1 MKRKFYMGGLGM
13 WCLLAVAACKTP
25 TVGSYE
31 VIPLP
36 QEISLAKDG
45 KPFVLNAPV
54 QIVYPED
61 NQKLKENAGFLAA
74 FIEESTG
81 QKAEI
86 SAKQNVKQGIFL
98 EIDPSIPQPEG
109 YRLIVNEQGVKIKA
123 STEAGIFYGIQT
135 LRKALPET
143 SSGEVAAWPA
153 GTVTDYP
160 RFKYRGSLLDVGR
173 HYFPVDYVKQYIDLL
188 ALHNINYFHWHL
200 TEDQGWR
207 IEIKKYPKLTEVGS
221 KRKET
226 IIDWETKEYDGKPY
240 GGFYTQDEIK
250 EIVAYATARHIT
262 VIPEIDLPG
271 HTLAIL
277 ASYPELGCTG
287 GPYEVPTTWG
297 VFQDVLCAGNEKSLE
312 LVKDVLEE
320 VIELFPSP
328 YIHIGGDECPKARWK
343 NCPKCQAM
351 IRKAGI
357 KADPQHT
364 AENKLQ
370 TYFMTQ
376 VEEFINSKGRR
387 MIGWDEVLEGGLTP
401 DATIM
406 SWRGM
411 GGGIKAARQHHEVI
425 ITPIGY
431 LYLSNPGVLKMKGLQ
446 TVKRVYEFEPVPREL
461 NAVEQP
467 FVIGAQ
473 ISTWT
478 EWIRD
483 SSRLE
488 YVVLPRMAAASEVFW
503 SKPSRKSY
511 DDFLVRLPHMLNI
524 YADRGF
530 EYRQD
535 VLNPDLQ
542 IKRCTDPDSVE
553 IRCEVVGDAPV
564 FYTTDGSE
572 PGKQSKPYAFPFKV
586 GKNTTVKAVA
596 IRGEQVSGTDSVV
609 FR

>member
-1 MKRKFYMGGLGM
+1 MKRKFYMGSLGVL
-13 WCLLAVAACKTP
+13 CLLALAACKTT
-25 TVGSYE
+25 TVGSYD

-36 QEISLAKDG
+36 QEIIVAKG
-45 KPFVLNAPV
+45 EKPFVLDAPV
-54 QIVYPED
+54 RIVYPGNNE
-61 NQKLKENAGFLAA
+61 KMKENAGFLAA
-74 FIEESTG
+74 FIQEITG

-86 SAKQNVKQGIFL
+86 SAEKGGAKGIFL

-109 YRLIVNEQGVKIKA
+109 YQLLVNEKSVMVKA
-123 STEAGIFYGIQT
+123 ATEAGIFYGIQT

-143 SSGEVAAWPA
+143 AQGEVAAWPA
-153 GTVTDYP
+153 GTVNDYP

-173 HYFPVDYVKQYIDLL
+173 HYFPVEYVKQYIDLL
-188 ALHNINYFHWHL
+188 ALHHINYFHWHL

-207 IEIKKYPKLTEVGS
+207 IEIKKYPKLTEIGS

-226 IIDWETKEYDGKPY
+226 IINWETREFDGKPY

-287 GPYEVPTTWG
+287 GPYEVPTSWG

-312 LVKDVLEE
+312 LVKDVLTE
-320 VIELFPSP
+320 VMELFPSP

-357 KADPQHT
+357 KADPAHT

-411 GGGIKAARQHHEVI
+411 GGGIKAARQHHDVI
-425 ITPIGY
+425 ITPISH
-431 LYLSNPGVLKMKGLQ
+431 LYLSNPGILKMKGLQ

-461 NAVEQP
+461 NAGEQAY
-467 FVIGAQ
+467 VIGAQ
-473 ISTWT
+473 VSTWT

-488 YVVLPRMAAASEVFW
+488 YVILPRMAAAAEVFW
-503 SKPSRKSY
+503 SNPSRKGY
-511 DDFLVRLPHMLNI
+511 DDFLSRLPHMLNL
-524 YADRGF
+524 YADKGF
-530 EYRQD
+530 EFRQD
-535 VLNPDLQ
+535 VFNPDLQ
-542 IKRCTDPDSVE
+542 IKRCVQPDSVE
-553 IRCEVVGDAPV
+553 ITCDVMGDAPV
-564 FYTTDGSE
+564 FYTTDGST
-572 PGKQSKPYAFPFKV
+572 PGKQSERYAFPFKV
-586 GKNTTVKAVA
+586 GKNTVVKAVA
-596 IRGEQVSGTDSVV
+596 VRGEQISGIDSVV

>member
-13 WCLLAVAACKTP
+13 LCLLALAACKTT

-36 QEISLAKDG
+36 QEISVTKG
-45 KPFVLNAPV
+45 EKPFVLNGPV
-54 QIVYPED
+54 QVIYPEG
-61 NQKLKENAGFLAA
+61 NQNMKENAGFLAN
-74 FIEESTG
+74 FIQEITG

-86 SAKQNVKQGIFL
+86 SSKQNAKQGIFL

-109 YRLIVNEQGVKIKA
+109 YQLIVNDKSVRVKGA
-123 STEAGIFYGIQT
+123 TEAGVFYGIQT

-143 SSGEVAAWPA
+143 GQGEVAAWAA

-173 HYFPVDYVKQYIDLL
+173 HYFPVEYVKQYIDLL
-188 ALHNINYFHWHL
+188 ALHNINNFHWHL

-226 IIDWETKEYDGKPY
+226 IINWETREFDGKPY
-240 GGFYTQDEIK
+240 GGFYTQDEIR
-250 EIVAYATARHIT
+250 EIVAYATDRYIT

-271 HTLAIL
+271 HTLAVL

-287 GPYEVPTTWG
+287 GPYEVPTSWG

-312 LVKDVLEE
+312 LVKDVLTE
-320 VIELFPSP
+320 VMELFPST

-357 KADPQHT
+357 KADPNHT

-406 SWRGM
+406 AWRGM
-411 GGGIKAARQHHEVI
+411 GGAIKAARQQHEVI
-425 ITPIGY
+425 ITPISN
-431 LYLSNPGVLKMKGLQ
+431 LYLSNPGILKMKGLQ

-461 NAVEQP
+461 NASERAY
-467 FVIGAQ
+467 VIGAQ
-473 ISTWT
+473 VSTWT

-488 YVVLPRMAAASEVFW
+488 YVILPRMAAASEVFW
-503 SKPSRKSY
+503 SNPARKGY
-511 DDFLVRLPHMLNI
+511 DDFLSRLPHMLNL
-524 YADRGF
+524 YTDKGF
-530 EYRQD
+530 EFRQD
-535 VLNPDLQ
+535 VFNPDLQ
-542 IKRCTDPDSVE
+542 IRRCINPDSVE
-553 IRCEVVGDAPV
+553 INCEVMGDAPV

-572 PGKQSKPYAFPFKV
+572 PGKQSERYVFPFKV
-586 GKNTTVKAVA
+586 GKNTVVKAVA
-596 IRGEQVSGTDSVV
+596 VRGEQISGIDSVA